1 MREDLIE
8 LILDYC
14 TYRRSSKN
22 DIDEISGYDDVK
34 IPYRADD
41 LKKYTNE
48 YLIKILRDFLDDSH
62 IIPKP
67 HSQKFPKSFSSP
79 EQLELDITAIDNSY
93 SDLGGPDEITWPLE
107 TDPTMGLEN
116 TSYIGSDL
124 GGIEAGDYLHSG
136 MHYSNWDGG
145 DAYDKLDSS
154 SLYYRLKGEDDKD
167 VST

>member
-1 MREDLIE
+1 MREALIE

-22 DIDEISGYDDVK
+22 DVDEISGYGDVK

-48 YLIKILRDFLDDSH
+48 YLVKILRNFLDESH

-67 HSQKFPKSFSSP
+67 HPP
-79 EQLELDITAIDNSY
+79 TGQLELDITAIDNSY
-93 SDLGGPDEITWPLE
+93 SDFSGPDEITWPLE

-124 GGIEAGDYLHSG
+124 GGVEAGDYLHSG
-136 MHYSNWDGG
+136 MHYSDWDGG
-145 DAYDKLDSS
+145 NAYDTTLDSS